1 MATHPQSPRI
11 GSSRAVDLARMRRNF
26 LAEQESGVLYEALAA
41 IARDP
46 QQKRAYLEL
55 AASERQHVRFWA
67 ERLHAAGETTPPRH
81 RPSPRTRVLILLARS
96 FGTRSVVPTITARE
110 LEDRA
115 GYDCQPDAAEAG
127 LAASEQSHAERLR
140 AMGGVTVGTKLRAA
154 VLGANDGLASNLC
167 LLMGVVGGGART
179 SAILLAGVA
188 GLVGGAL
195 SMALGEWL
203 SVTNA
208 REFAASL
215 MDREAGAL
223 HRTFPTRREDPAAGE
238 AGSAAR
244 FSFGLF
250 ALGALVPL
258 LPFTFLSGVPAI
270 VGSIAASVIALL
282 VIGVATSLFNGR
294 SPAFAAL
301 RQVVIGALAAA
312 VTYAAGWLFEAIVS

>member
-1 MATHPQSPRI
+1 MATQPQSPEFR
-11 GSSRAVDLARMRRNF
+11 SSRAMNLVRMRRNF
-26 LAEQESGVLYEALAA
+26 LAEQDSAVLYEVLAA

-46 QQKRAYLEL
+46 QQRSAYLEL
-55 AASERQHVRFWA
+55 AASERRHARFWA
-67 ERLHAAGETTPPRH
+67 ERLQAAGETPPPH

-96 FGTRSVVPTITARE
+96 FGTGFVVPTITARE
-110 LEDRA
+110 LDDRA
-115 GYDCQPDAAEAG
+115 GYECQPDAAEAG

-208 REFAASL
+208 RELAASL

-223 HRTFPTRREDPAAGE
+223 HRSFPSGREDAAAGE

-258 LPFTFLSGVPAI
+258 LPFAFLSSVDAV
-270 VGSIAASVIALL
+270 VGSITASIIALL
-282 VIGVATSLFNGR
+282 VLGVATSLFNGR
-294 SPAFAAL
+294 SPSFAAL
-301 RQVVIGALAAA
+301 RQVVIGVVAAA

>member
-1 MATHPQSPRI
+1 
-11 GSSRAVDLARMRRNF
+11 MRRNF
-26 LAEQESGVLYEALAA
+26 RAEQDSWVLYEALAA
-41 IARDP
+41 ISRDP
-46 QQKRAYLEL
+46 REKSAYLEL

-67 ERLHAAGETTPPRH
+67 ERLQAAGETPPPH
-81 RPSPRTRVLILLARS
+81 RPSPRTRVLILLARA
-96 FGTRSVVPTITARE
+96 FGTGFVAPTITARE
-110 LEDRA
+110 LDDRA

-154 VLGANDGLASNLC
+154 VLGANDGLASNFC

-188 GLVGGAL
+188 GLTGGAL

-208 REFAASL
+208 RELAESL
-215 MDREAGAL
+215 TDREVGAL
-223 HRTFPTRREDPAAGE
+223 HCSFPTGRRDAAAGE

-258 LPFTFLSGVPAI
+258 LPFASLSRVHAV
-270 VGSIAASVIALL
+270 VGSVVASVIALFVL
-282 VIGVATSLFNGR
+282 GVATSLFNGR
-294 SPAFAAL
+294 SPAFSAL
-301 RQVVIGALAAA
+301 RQVLIGAVAAA
-312 VTYAAGWLFEAIVS
+312 LTYAAGWLFEAIVS

>member
-1 MATHPQSPRI
+1 
-11 GSSRAVDLARMRRNF
+11 MRRNF
-26 LAEQESGVLYEALAA
+26 LAEQDSVVLYEALAA
-41 IARDP
+41 FARDP
-46 QQKRAYLEL
+46 QQKSAYLEL
-55 AASERQHVRFWA
+55 AASERWHARFWA
-67 ERLHAAGETTPPRH
+67 ERLQAAGETPPPH
-81 RPSPRTRVLILLARS
+81 RPSPGTRVLILLARS
-96 FGTRSVVPTITARE
+96 FGTGFVVPTITARE
-110 LEDRA
+110 LDDRA
-115 GYDCQPDAAEAG
+115 GYDSQPDAAEAG
-127 LAASEQSHAERLR
+127 LAASEQSHVERLR
-140 AMGGVTVGTKLRAA
+140 ALGSVTVGTKLRAA

-179 SAILLAGVA
+179 SAVLLAGVA

-208 REFAASL
+208 RELAQSL

-223 HRTFPTRREDPAAGE
+223 HRSFQIGREDPAAGE

-258 LPFTFLSGVPAI
+258 LPFTFLSRVHAI

-282 VIGVATSLFNGR
+282 VLGVATSLFNGR

-301 RQVVIGALAAA
+301 RQVVIGAVAAA

>member
-1 MATHPQSPRI
+1 
-11 GSSRAVDLARMRRNF
+11 MRRNF
-26 LAEQESGVLYEALAA
+26 LAERDSEMLYEALAA
-41 IARDP
+41 ISRDP
-46 QQKRAYLEL
+46 QQRSAYLEL

-67 ERLHAAGETTPPRH
+67 ERLQAAGETPPPH
-81 RPSPRTRVLILLARS
+81 RPSLRTRVLILLARS
-96 FGTRSVVPTITARE
+96 FGTGFVVPTITARE
-110 LEDRA
+110 LDDRA
-115 GYDCQPDAAEAG
+115 GYDSQQDAAEAG

-154 VLGANDGLASNLC
+154 VLGANDGLASNFC

-179 SAILLAGVA
+179 SVILLAGVA

-208 REFAASL
+208 RELAESL
-215 MDREAGAL
+215 MDREVRAL
-223 HRTFPTRREDPAAGE
+223 NRSFGTGREDAAAGE

-258 LPFTFLSGVPAI
+258 LPYAFLSRVNA
-270 VGSIAASVIALL
+270 VVWSILASVLALFL
-282 VIGVATSLFNGR
+282 LGVATSLFNGR
-294 SPAFAAL
+294 SPAFSAL
-301 RQVVIGALAAA
+301 RQVVVGAVAAA
-312 VTYAAGWLFEAIVS
+312 VTYAAGWLFEAIAS

>member
-1 MATHPQSPRI
+1 
-11 GSSRAVDLARMRRNF
+11 MRRNL
-26 LAEQESGVLYEALAA
+26 LAEQDSEVLYEALAA

-55 AASERQHVRFWA
+55 AASECQHARFWA
-67 ERLHAAGETTPPRH
+67 ERLQAVGETLPPH
-81 RPSPRTRVLILLARS
+81 RPSPRTQVLILLART
-96 FGTRSVVPTITARE
+96 FGTGFIVPAITARE
-110 LEDRA
+110 LDDRA
-115 GYDCQPDAAEAG
+115 GYDCQQDAAEAG
-127 LAASEQSHAERLR
+127 LAASEQNHAERLR

-154 VLGANDGLASNLC
+154 VLGANDGLASNFC
-167 LLMGVVGGGART
+167 LLMGVVGGGAGT

-208 REFAASL
+208 RELAESL
-215 MDREAGAL
+215 MDREAHAL
-223 HRTFPTRREDPAAGE
+223 HRSSPTELDGAAAGE

-258 LPFTFLSGVPAI
+258 LPYAFLSRVYAAVWSI
-270 VGSIAASVIALL
+270 VASVLALFVL
-282 VIGVATSLFNGR
+282 GVATSLFNGR
-294 SPAFAAL
+294 SPAFSAL
-301 RQVVIGALAAA
+301 RQVVIGTVAAA
-312 VTYAAGWLFEAIVS
+312 TTYGAGWFFEAIAS

>member
-1 MATHPQSPRI
+1 
-11 GSSRAVDLARMRRNF
+11 MRSNY
-26 LAEQESGVLYEALAA
+26 LAEQDSGVLYEALAA
-41 IARDP
+41 VARDP
-46 QQKRAYLEL
+46 QQKSAYLEL

-67 ERLHAAGETTPPRH
+67 ERLQAAGETPPPH

-96 FGTRSVVPTITARE
+96 FGTGFVVPTITARE
-110 LEDRA
+110 LDDRA
-115 GYDCQPDAAEAG
+115 GYDRQQDAAEAG

-154 VLGANDGLASNLC
+154 VLGANDGLASNFC

-208 REFAASL
+208 RELAQSL
-215 MDREAGAL
+215 MDREVRAL
-223 HRTFPTRREDPAAGE
+223 DCSLPIARGEAAAGE

-258 LPFTFLSGVPAI
+258 LPYALLSRVYA
-270 VGSIAASVIALL
+270 VAWSIMASVIALFVL
-282 VIGVATSLFNGR
+282 GVATSLFNGR
-294 SPAFAAL
+294 SPAFSAL
-301 RQVVIGALAAA
+301 RQVAIGAVAAA
-312 VTYAAGWLFEAIVS
+312 VTYAAGWLFEAAVTSR

>member
-1 MATHPQSPRI
+1 MN
-11 GSSRAVDLARMRRNF
+11 LARMRRNF
-26 LAEQESGVLYEALAA
+26 LAEQDSVVLYEALAA
-41 IARDP
+41 IGRDP
-46 QQKRAYLEL
+46 QQKSAYLEL
-55 AASERQHVRFWA
+55 AASERRHAGFWV
-67 ERLHAAGETTPPRH
+67 ERLQAAGETPPPH

-96 FGTRSVVPTITARE
+96 FGTGFVVPTITARE
-110 LEDRA
+110 LDDRA
-115 GYDCQPDAAEAG
+115 GYDSQPDAAEAG

-140 AMGGVTVGTKLRAA
+140 ALGGVTVGTKLRAA

-179 SAILLAGVA
+179 SAVLLAGVA

-208 REFAASL
+208 RELAESL
-215 MDREAGAL
+215 MDREARAL
-223 HRTFPTRREDPAAGE
+223 HRSMRAGGEDPAAGE

-258 LPFTFLSGVPAI
+258 LPFAFLSRVHA
-270 VGSIAASVIALL
+270 VLGSIVASVIALL
-282 VIGVATSLFNGR
+282 LLGVATSLFNGR

-301 RQVVIGALAAA
+301 RQVVIGAVAAA
-312 VTYAAGWLFEAIVS
+312 VTFAAGWLFEAMVS

>member
-1 MATHPQSPRI
+1 
-11 GSSRAVDLARMRRNF
+11 MRRNL
-26 LAEQESGVLYEALAA
+26 LAEQDSEVLYEALAA

-55 AASERQHVRFWA
+55 AASECQHARFWA
-67 ERLHAAGETTPPRH
+67 ERLQAVGETLPPH
-81 RPSPRTRVLILLARS
+81 RPSPRTQVLILLART
-96 FGTRSVVPTITARE
+96 FGTGFIVPAITARE
-110 LEDRA
+110 LDDRA
-115 GYDCQPDAAEAG
+115 GYDCQQDAAEAG
-127 LAASEQSHAERLR
+127 LAASEQNHAERLR

-154 VLGANDGLASNLC
+154 VLGANDGLASNFC
-167 LLMGVVGGGART
+167 LLMGVVGGGAGT

-208 REFAASL
+208 RELAESL
-215 MDREAGAL
+215 MDREAHAL
-223 HRTFPTRREDPAAGE
+223 HRSAPTEREDAAAGE

-258 LPFTFLSGVPAI
+258 LPYAFLSRVYAAVWSI
-270 VGSIAASVIALL
+270 VASVLALFVL
-282 VIGVATSLFNGR
+282 GVATSLFNGR
-294 SPAFAAL
+294 SPAFSAL
-301 RQVVIGALAAA
+301 RQVVIGAVAAA
-312 VTYAAGWLFEAIVS
+312 MTYGAGWLFEAIAS

>member
-1 MATHPQSPRI
+1 
-11 GSSRAVDLARMRRNF
+11 MRRNF
-26 LAEQESGVLYEALAA
+26 LAERDSEVLYQALAA
-41 IARDP
+41 SAREP
-46 QQKRAYLEL
+46 QQKSAYLEL
-55 AASERQHVRFWA
+55 AASERRHAGFWA
-67 ERLHAAGETTPPRH
+67 ERLQAAGETPPPH

-96 FGTRSVVPTITARE
+96 FGTGFVVPTITARE
-110 LEDRA
+110 LDDRA
-115 GYDCQPDAAEAG
+115 GYDSQPDAAEAG

-179 SAILLAGVA
+179 SAVLLAGVA

-208 REFAASL
+208 RELAASL
-215 MDREAGAL
+215 MDREARAL
-223 HRTFPTRREDPAAGE
+223 QGSLRAGREDLVVGE

-258 LPFTFLSGVPAI
+258 LPFVFLSRAHAV
-270 VGSIAASVIALL
+270 VGSIVASVMALL
-282 VIGVATSLFNGR
+282 MLGVATSLFNGR

-301 RQVVIGALAAA
+301 RQVAIGAVAAA
-312 VTYAAGWLFEAIVS
+312 VTFAAGWLFEAIVS

>member
-1 MATHPQSPRI
+1 MATHPESRYVR
-11 GSSRAVDLARMRRNF
+11 SSRAVDLARMRRNL
-26 LAEQESGVLYEALAA
+26 LAEQDSEVLYEALAA

-55 AASERQHVRFWA
+55 AVSERQHVRFWA
-67 ERLHAAGETTPPRH
+67 ERLQAAGETPPPH
-81 RPSPRTRVLILLARS
+81 RASPRTRVLILLART
-96 FGTRSVVPTITARE
+96 FGTGFVVPAITARE
-110 LEDRA
+110 LDDRA
-115 GYDCQPDAAEAG
+115 GYDCQQDAAEAG

-154 VLGANDGLASNLC
+154 VLGANDGLASNFC
-167 LLMGVVGGGART
+167 LLMGVVGGGAGT

-208 REFAASL
+208 RELAESL
-215 MDREAGAL
+215 MDREARAS
-223 HRTFPTRREDPAAGE
+223 HRSLRTGREDAAAGE

-244 FSFGLF
+244 FSFSLF

-258 LPFTFLSGVPAI
+258 LPFAFLSKVPAI
-270 VGSIAASVIALL
+270 LGSILASVIALL
-282 VIGVATSLFNGR
+282 VLGLATSLFNGR
-294 SPAFAAL
+294 SPAFAAS